1 MGKVSVSHLETI
13 CREFNINNTTSITV
27 GRDEKRVE
35 IKVKRRLNMDDV
47 TKLVSEVCEGVFD
60 TNQKIYRPELQD
72 FYLRKAVL
80 EGYTNLD
87 LPQNEECWELVYG
100 TPVFAMVTGHDKRPV
115 IFNGR
120 EYDDNLVIDTEQYEQ
135 IINAINLKISYVLNH
150 IG

>member
-1 MGKVSVSHLETI
+1 MEKVSAAHLETI
-13 CREFNINNTTSITV
+13 CSEFNINNSTSITV
-27 GRDEKRVE
+27 GRGEKRVE
-35 IKVKRRLNMDDV
+35 IEVKHRLNMDDV
-47 TKLVSEVCEGVFD
+47 RTLVSEVCDGVFD
-60 TNQKIYRPELQD
+60 TNKKIYRPELQD

-80 EGYTNLD
+80 EHYTNLD

-120 EYDDNLVIDTEQYEQ
+120 EYDDNLVIDTNQYEQ
-135 IINAINLKISYVLNH
+135 IINAINLKISYILNH

>member
-1 MGKVSVSHLETI
+1 MERVSTAHLETI
-13 CREFNINNTTSITV
+13 CSESNINNSTSITV
-27 GRDEKRVE
+27 GRGEKRVE
-35 IKVKRRLNMDDV
+35 IEVKHRLNMDDV

-60 TNQKIYRPELQD
+60 TNKKVYRPELQD

-80 EGYTNLD
+80 ENYTNLD
-87 LPQNEECWELVYG
+87 LPQNKECWELVYG

-120 EYDDNLVIDTEQYEQ
+120 EYDDNLVIDTDQYEQ
-135 IINAINLKISYVLNH
+135 IISAINMKISYILNH